1 MHVVKERF
9 KTVLL
14 ILLILSSLLLTR
26 VNLFNGLISEA
37 QSEETEVA
45 STKLSTYIN
54 PQSYSVSFGG
64 LSYTKVYDLDLQES
78 IWSEVRPFILS
89 TFVNYESVEQ
99 ITEKDYTKAFTEN
112 SLLIKMPFSLSI
124 SEFYS
129 IFSDGVLGD
138 EIANIKPREYLIR
151 EGNVRSLYLFDED
164 NNKYYL
170 LKHKTMKHDVGALIE
185 VIKAQEPVEYRK
197 VNDRYSLPNIL
208 DETYNTLNYVLIP
221 VQYNSIT
228 SAIRVQNEV
237 RTEDAFFNQDISAF
251 TNAVFGTRL
260 DFVKKL
266 KDVNNSIVLMYGYGD
281 KSLTVTQSGEIIYR
295 RKFDAKFSEK
305 INFVKAFSLAAGK
318 LEGFGAMP
326 EGIYLAEYKYDTETS
341 TYTFYFNY
349 KLNQL
354 AVARLFP
361 KDYPITIAVREGQVV
376 SLDKNVK
383 SFAGAY
389 ILDGKPVDRLA
400 TIDDC
405 IYNNMVELSVYYL
418 QDRGITNPTSSVFDQ
433 YYPMISEIK
442 SIELTYIEQKTNE
455 GVTFMQPAWQLRISD
470 RIYLFN
476 AYDSKLI
483 KTYKY

>member
-37 QSEETEVA
+37 QSEEAEVA

-129 IFSDGVLGD
+129 VFSDEVLGD

-151 EGNVRSLYLFDED
+151 EGNVRSLYLFDEV

-228 SAIRVQNEV
+228 SAIKVQNEV
-237 RTEDAFFNQDISAF
+237 RTDDAFFNQDISAF
-251 TNAVFGTRL
+251 TNAVFGNRL

-266 KDVNNSIVLMYGYGD
+266 KDVNDSIVLMYGYGD
-281 KSLTVTQSGEIIYR
+281 KSLTVTQTGEIIYR
-295 RKFDAKFSEK
+295 RKFDAKLSDK
-305 INFVKAFSLAAGK
+305 ISFVQALSFAAGK

-326 EGIYLAEYKYDTETS
+326 EGIYLADYKFDSETS
-341 TYTFYFNY
+341 TYTFYYNY

-354 AVARLFP
+354 AVARLSS
-361 KDYPITIAVREGQVV
+361 KDYPITIVVREGQVV
-376 SLDKNVK
+376 SIDKNVK

-389 ILDGKPVDRLA
+389 VLSGTPIERLA

-418 QDRGITNPTSSVFDQ
+418 QDKGITNPTESVFDQ

-442 SIELTYIEQKTNE
+442 SIELTYIEQKTND
-455 GVTFMQPAWQLRISD
+455 GLTYMQPTWQLRISD